1 MKKQIKSWAALGLA
15 AALTASMAGCTSSQS
30 GASDTAA
37 TQAAETTKAA
47 DAAPA
52 AETTKAEAAEAQA
65 AALEGEIEIVTNG
78 NEETFNAVNEILNN
92 FMAENPG
99 VKISYTTQ
107 GSDYEQLMKARMA
120 SNDLPDIFATHGWSV
135 ARYSEYLTPLNDQ
148 PWYGSIEES
157 FMNNIANDEG
167 QIFVLPLNMDIGG
180 LLYNKTLLE
189 ELNVEIPKTW
199 DELMNICEMGK
210 EKGYT
215 GVFIA
220 GKDTRQP
227 ASLLDVSAQTFI
239 CVRKDADYPS
249 QLLDGTF
256 DWNNWAP
263 LSQFLLDLKT
273 KGYLNPDCVTCD
285 PIDVAPRMSENNVL
299 FVITST
305 MDLIRQAAELNPDAK
320 YGLAPVP
327 SMGEGYENVFAGG
340 EREAYGIWKD
350 TKHMDI
356 CTAIL
361 EYLARPENV
370 KKVCEASGKRSAI
383 KDINPDLGDIAQ
395 DYEKYADV
403 RICPVF
409 DRAYLPSGMWSTM
422 RTIGSSLIAEE
433 MTVEESVKTMETD
446 YNTLREQQ

>member
-1 MKKQIKSWAALGLA
+1 MKKQIKSWAALSLA
-15 AALTASMAGCTSSQS
+15 AAITVSMAGCGSSQS
-30 GASDTAA
+30 GTSDATSAQTA
-37 TQAAETTKAA
+37 QTTKAA

-52 AETTKAEAAEAQA
+52 SETTKAEAAEAPA
-65 AALEGEIEIVTNG
+65 AALEGEIEIVTNS
-78 NEETFNAVNEILNN
+78 NEETFNAVNEILNH
-92 FMAENPG
+92 FMEENPG

-157 FMNNIANDEG
+157 FMNNIANDQG

-180 LLYNKTLLE
+180 LLYNKPLLE

-239 CVRKDADYPS
+239 CVRKDTDYPS

-395 DYEKYADV
+395 DYEKYADI
-403 RICPVF
+403 RICPIF